1 MRFESCASRSS
12 VYPGDLTMIVPS
24 LREENVK
31 KIRADLDFMVGCF
44 CEVLR
49 ELGEPD
55 LAEEVGG
62 PDREPFPVPSM
73 HDKRAAQAFSIF
85 FQLLNMVEE
94 NASVQM
100 RRRAEAA
107 GGLGEVPGLWMRN
120 LNSLQIDGFT
130 DRQIASHLNKIRVEP
145 VLTAHPTEAKR
156 ATVLEIHRR
165 LYELLVKRENPV
177 WTPSEQDEIRGGIK
191 AELERL
197 WRTGEIYLDK
207 PDVASERRNAIYY
220 LENVFPR
227 VLPEVDRRMRDAWR
241 HCGFDEAL
249 IDSPDALPRLS
260 FGNWVGG
267 DRDGHPLVTADVT
280 RETLRELRAGALRLL
295 TRRLTDLAV
304 KMSLSD
310 HLHTTPDDLKSFV
323 DLARATLGANG
334 VDAVRRNPD
343 ETWRQAVN
351 LIIAALPADSG
362 EPIPHTYTRVE
373 QLAGDLEL
381 LRESL
386 VEVGAGR
393 LVERDLDPIIRLVQ
407 TFGFRLAVLDIRQNS
422 RFHELALSQLMSA
435 AGLDGEAFLAS
446 GEAERIEF
454 LKGELQSTRPFT
466 RPGVD
471 LGPEAEATLSCLRV
485 IADHYE
491 RHGHDGL
498 GTLIISMTRSL
509 SDLLVVYLLAREVGL
524 CRPTAEGLV
533 CVLPVTPLF
542 ETIGDLQLAPQILAD
557 FLDHP
562 MTVRSLSWR
571 DETHRNGEA
580 VQQVMVGYSDSNK
593 DGGILASLWTLHR
606 AQSAMSKVGRERG
619 VRIRYFHGRGGAI
632 SRGAGPTHRFLN
644 ALPHGSL
651 NGDLRMTEQG
661 ETIAQ
666 KYAND
671 LNAAYNLELL
681 VAGVAGASIHQWR
694 YEHKPHPLEPVMD
707 RLAESSRGAYENL
720 LNTDGFVTFFR
731 QATPIDAIE
740 ASRHGSRPA
749 RRTGRQTLAD
759 LRAIPW
765 VFSWGQARF
774 HLSGWFG
781 VGSALESLRE
791 ESPVEFKALCKHA
804 FAWAPLR
811 YLISNV
817 ATSVATADSEMM
829 QAYSE
834 LVTDSTI
841 RTRFMSSVDDEYQR
855 TLRVLEQVYAGS
867 LEKLRP
873 NAHELLALRQPALRA
888 LHLRQIE
895 LLRVWRSI
903 TEQKQEEML
912 PQLLLTV
919 NAIASGLR
927 TTG

>member
-1 MRFESCASRSS
+1 
-12 VYPGDLTMIVPS
+12 MIVPS
-24 LREENVK
+24 LRTENVK
-31 KIRADLDFMVGCF
+31 KIRQDLDFIVGCF
-44 CEVLR
+44 REVLE
-49 ELGEPD
+49 ELGENQ
-55 LAEEVGG
+55 LADELGGRDEV
-62 PDREPFPVPSM
+62 PLAVSSM
-73 HDKRAAQAFSIF
+73 NAERTAQAFSIF

-100 RRRAEAA
+100 RRHSEST
-107 GGLGEVPGLWMRN
+107 GGLDEVPGLWLNN
-120 LNSLQIDGFT
+120 LKMLGDAGLT
-130 DRQIASHLNKIRVEP
+130 DRDIASHLSQTRIEP

-156 ATVLEIHRR
+156 ATVLEIHHR
-165 LYELLVKRENPV
+165 LYELLAKRENPV
-177 WTPSEQDEIRGGIK
+177 WTPSEQEEIRSGIK

-197 WRTGEIYLDK
+197 WRTGEIYLQK
-207 PDVASERRNAIYY
+207 PDVASERRNVIYY

-227 VLPEVDRRMRDAWR
+227 VIPEVDRRMRDAWQK
-241 HCGFDEAL
+241 CGFDGSLVEA
-249 IDSPDALPRLS
+249 PTALPRLS

-280 RETLRELRAGALRLL
+280 RETLGELREGALRLL
-295 TRRLTDLAV
+295 TDRLTDLAIKV
-304 KMSLSD
+304 SLSD
-310 HLHTTPDDLKSFV
+310 HLQDPPHELKTFV
-323 DLARATLGANG
+323 EQAGAALAEKG
-334 VDAVRRNPD
+334 VESIQRNPD

-351 LIIAALPADSG
+351 LIVAELPTEAAESR
-362 EPIPHTYTRVE
+362 PHAYTRVE

-386 VEVGAGR
+386 LEVGAIR
-393 LVERDLDPIIRLVQ
+393 LVEHDLDPIIRLVQ
-407 TFGFRLAVLDIRQNS
+407 AFGFHLAALDIRQNS
-422 RFHELALSQLMSA
+422 GFHELAVAQMVSA
-435 AGLDGEAFLAS
+435 AGLDGEAFLTW
-446 GEAERIEF
+446 GETERLEF
-454 LKGELQSTRPFT
+454 LNRELQSPRPFT
-466 RPGVD
+466 RPGMELD
-471 LGPEAEATLSCLRV
+471 AEARATLDCLRV
-485 IADHYE
+485 AAEHYD
-491 RHGHDGL
+491 RYGHEGL

-524 CRPTAEGLV
+524 CRSTDEGLV
-533 CVLPVTPLF
+533 CVLPVTPLL
-542 ETIGDLQLAPQILAD
+542 ETIGDLRAAPQILAD

-562 MTVRSLSWR
+562 MTTRSLAWR
-571 DETHRNGEA
+571 KESRRDNEA

-593 DGGILASLWTLHR
+593 DGGILASLWTLYR
-606 AQSAMSKVGRERG
+606 AQSAMTQVGRERG

-632 SRGAGPTHRFLN
+632 SRGAGPTHRFLE

-651 NGDLRMTEQG
+651 SGDLRMTEQG

-681 VAGVAGASIHQWR
+681 VAGVASASIRQWHQD
-694 YEHKPHPLEPVMD
+694 HHPHRLEPTMD
-707 RLAESSRGAYENL
+707 RLAELSRSAYEEL
-720 LNTDGFVTFFR
+720 LHTEGFVTFFR

-774 HLSGWFG
+774 YLSGWFG
-781 VGSALESLRE
+781 VGTAMEALRE
-791 ESPVEFKALCKHA
+791 RSATEFSAVCEQT

-817 ATSVATADSEMM
+817 ATSIATADPEIMH
-829 QAYSE
+829 AYAE
-834 LVTDSTI
+834 LVTDDTL
-841 RTRFMSSVDDEYQR
+841 RDRLMSRIDEEYQR
-855 TLRVLEQVYAGS
+855 TRRVLEEVYEGA
-867 LEKLRP
+867 LEKRRP

-888 LHLRQIE
+888 LHLRQIGLLRKWRTSNRDQQETLMRE
-895 LLRVWRSI
+895 LLLS
-903 TEQKQEEML
+903 
-912 PQLLLTV
+912 V